1 MKKMLLKIVLGV
13 LLTAVLASA
22 VSAVVCSRELKV
34 TEYDVGIDG
43 LTSPARVVVISDLH
57 SKEYGG
63 DNSALLALIAAQSP
77 DAVFA
82 VGDMINRSADE
93 EDILQFLELLVKL
106 QEIAPVYYSPGN
118 HESDYIAD
126 RDSGLLGRVSAT
138 GVTVLLDEY
147 VETQLGGNTVRIGG
161 TMGHYYRYEWSEEQK
176 NDPPD
181 YAMQEEIGSTDV
193 PSIVLM
199 HMPENMIAD
208 SARKNWNADL
218 YISGHTH
225 GGVVRLP
232 LIGGLVAPT
241 QGLFPKYDQGFFTV
255 DGRLKLIITSGLAGY
270 GPIPRIF
277 NRPEICVIDM
287 ALPTPS
293 P

>member
-13 LLTAVLASA
+13 LLAAVLASA

-34 TEYDVGIDG
+34 TEYDVRIDG

-57 SKEYGG
+57 SREYGE
-63 DNSALLALIAAQSP
+63 DNSALLALIAAQHP

-118 HESDYIAD
+118 HESDYMTD

-147 VETQLGGNTVRIGG
+147 VETQLGGSTVRIGG

-287 ALPTPS
+287 K
-293 P
+293 

>member
-13 LLTAVLASA
+13 LLAAVLASA

-57 SKEYGG
+57 SREYGE
-63 DNSALLALIAAQSP
+63 DNSALLALIAAQHP

-118 HESDYIAD
+118 HESDYMTD

-147 VETQLGGNTVRIGG
+147 VETQLGGSTVRIGG

-287 ALPTPS
+287 K
-293 P
+293 

>member
-1 MKKMLLKIVLGV
+1 
-13 LLTAVLASA
+13 
-22 VSAVVCSRELKV
+22 
-34 TEYDVGIDG
+34 
-43 LTSPARVVVISDLH
+43 
-57 SKEYGG
+57 
-63 DNSALLALIAAQSP
+63 
-77 DAVFA
+77 
-82 VGDMINRSADE
+82 
-93 EDILQFLELLVKL
+93 
-106 QEIAPVYYSPGN
+106 
-118 HESDYIAD
+118 
-126 RDSGLLGRVSAT
+126 
-138 GVTVLLDEY
+138 
-147 VETQLGGNTVRIGG
+147 
-161 TMGHYYRYEWSEEQK
+161 
-176 NDPPD
+176 
-181 YAMQEEIGSTDV
+181 MQEEIGSTDV

-287 ALPTPS
+287 APPTGGK
-293 P
+293 

>member
-13 LLTAVLASA
+13 LLAAVLASA
-22 VSAVVCSRELKV
+22 VSAVICSRELKV

-57 SKEYGG
+57 SKEYGN
-63 DNSALLALIAAQSP
+63 DNSTLLALIAAQHP

-118 HESDYIAD
+118 HESDYMAD

-147 VETQLGGNTVRIGG
+147 VETQLGGSTIRIGG

-287 ALPTPS
+287 K
-293 P
+293 

>member
-13 LLTAVLASA
+13 LLAAVLASA

-34 TEYDVGIDG
+34 TEYDVDIDG

-57 SKEYGG
+57 SREYGE
-63 DNSALLALIAAQSP
+63 DNSTLLALIAAQHP

-118 HESDYIAD
+118 HESDYMTD

-147 VETQLGGNTVRIGG
+147 VETQLGGSTVRIGG

-277 NRPEICVIDM
+277 NRPEICVIN
-287 ALPTPS
+287 LK
-293 P
+293 

>member
-13 LLTAVLASA
+13 LLAAVLASA

-34 TEYDVGIDG
+34 TEYDVDIDG

-57 SKEYGG
+57 SREYGE
-63 DNSALLALIAAQSP
+63 DNSTLLALIAAQHP

-118 HESDYIAD
+118 HESDYMTD

-277 NRPEICVIDM
+277 NRPEICVIN
-287 ALPTPS
+287 LK
-293 P
+293 

>member
-13 LLTAVLASA
+13 LLAAVLASA

-57 SKEYGG
+57 SREYGE
-63 DNSALLALIAAQSP
+63 DNSTLLALIAAQHP

-118 HESDYIAD
+118 HESDYMTD

-287 ALPTPS
+287 K
-293 P
+293 

>member
-13 LLTAVLASA
+13 LLAAVLASA

-34 TEYDVGIDG
+34 TEYDVDIDG

-57 SKEYGG
+57 SKEYGE
-63 DNSALLALIAAQSP
+63 DNSALLALIAAQHP

-118 HESDYIAD
+118 HESDYMTD

-181 YAMQEEIGSTDV
+181 HAMQEEIGSTDV

-277 NRPEICVIDM
+277 NRPEICVIN
-287 ALPTPS
+287 LK
-293 P
+293 

>member
-13 LLTAVLASA
+13 LLAAVLASA

-34 TEYDVGIDG
+34 TEYDVDIDG

-57 SKEYGG
+57 SREYGE
-63 DNSALLALIAAQSP
+63 DNSALLALIAAQHP

-118 HESDYIAD
+118 HESDYMTD

-147 VETQLGGNTVRIGG
+147 VETQLGGSTVRIGG

-287 ALPTPS
+287 K
-293 P
+293 

>member
-13 LLTAVLASA
+13 LLAAVLASA

-57 SKEYGG
+57 SREYGE
-63 DNSALLALIAAQSP
+63 DNSALLALIAAQHP

-118 HESDYIAD
+118 HESDYMTD

-287 ALPTPS
+287 APPTGGK
-293 P
+293 

>member
-13 LLTAVLASA
+13 LLAAVLASA

-57 SKEYGG
+57 SREYGE
-63 DNSALLALIAAQSP
+63 DNSALLALIAAQHP

-93 EDILQFLELLVKL
+93 EDILQFLDLLVKL

-118 HESDYIAD
+118 HESDYMTD

-287 ALPTPS
+287 K
-293 P
+293 

>member
-13 LLTAVLASA
+13 LLAAVLASA

-34 TEYDVGIDG
+34 TEYDVDIDG

-57 SKEYGG
+57 SREYGN
-63 DNSALLALIAAQSP
+63 DNSTLLALIAAQHP

-118 HESDYIAD
+118 HESDYMTD

-277 NRPEICVIDM
+277 NRPEICVIN
-287 ALPTPS
+287 LK
-293 P
+293 

>member
-13 LLTAVLASA
+13 LLAAVLASA

-34 TEYDVGIDG
+34 TEYDVRIDG

-57 SKEYGG
+57 SREYGG

-118 HESDYIAD
+118 HECDYMAD

-270 GPIPRIF
+270 GPIPHIF
-277 NRPEICVIDM
+277 NRPEICVIN
-287 ALPTPS
+287 LK
-293 P
+293 

>member
-13 LLTAVLASA
+13 LLAAVLASA

-57 SKEYGG
+57 SREYGE
-63 DNSALLALIAAQSP
+63 DNSTLLALIAAQHP

-118 HESDYIAD
+118 HESDYMTD

-147 VETQLGGNTVRIGG
+147 VETQLGGSTVRIGG

-277 NRPEICVIDM
+277 NRPEICVIN
-287 ALPTPS
+287 LK
-293 P
+293 

>member
-13 LLTAVLASA
+13 LLAAVLASA

-57 SKEYGG
+57 SREYGE
-63 DNSALLALIAAQSP
+63 DNSALLALIAAQHP

-118 HESDYIAD
+118 HESDYMTD

-277 NRPEICVIDM
+277 NRPEICVIN
-287 ALPTPS
+287 LK
-293 P
+293 

>member
-13 LLTAVLASA
+13 LLAAVLASA

-57 SKEYGG
+57 SKEYGN
-63 DNSALLALIAAQSP
+63 DNSTLLALIAAQHP

-118 HESDYIAD
+118 HESDYMAD

-147 VETQLGGNTVRIGG
+147 VETQLGGSTIRIGG

-287 ALPTPS
+287 K
-293 P
+293 

>member
-13 LLTAVLASA
+13 LLAAVLASA

-34 TEYDVGIDG
+34 TEYDVDIDG

-57 SKEYGG
+57 SREYGN
-63 DNSALLALIAAQSP
+63 DNSTLLALIAAQHP

-118 HESDYIAD
+118 HESDYMAD

-287 ALPTPS
+287 K
-293 P
+293 

>member
-13 LLTAVLASA
+13 LLAAVLASA
-22 VSAVVCSRELKV
+22 VSAVICSRELKV

-57 SKEYGG
+57 SKEYGN
-63 DNSALLALIAAQSP
+63 DNSTLLALIAAQHP

-118 HESDYIAD
+118 HESDYMTD

-147 VETQLGGNTVRIGG
+147 VETQLGGSTVRIGG

-287 ALPTPS
+287 K
-293 P
+293 

>member
-13 LLTAVLASA
+13 LLAAVLASA

-34 TEYDVGIDG
+34 TEYDVDIDG

-57 SKEYGG
+57 SKEYGE
-63 DNSALLALIAAQSP
+63 DNSALLALIAAQHP

-118 HESDYIAD
+118 HESDYMAD

-147 VETQLGGNTVRIGG
+147 VETQLGGSTVRIGG

-287 ALPTPS
+287 K
-293 P
+293 

>member
-13 LLTAVLASA
+13 LLAAVLASA

-34 TEYDVGIDG
+34 TEYDVDIDG

-57 SKEYGG
+57 SREYGN
-63 DNSALLALIAAQSP
+63 DNSTLLALIAAQHP

-118 HESDYIAD
+118 HESDYMTD

-147 VETQLGGNTVRIGG
+147 VETQLGGSTIRIGG

-277 NRPEICVIDM
+277 NRPEICVIN
-287 ALPTPS
+287 LK
-293 P
+293 

>member
-13 LLTAVLASA
+13 LLAAVLASA

-57 SKEYGG
+57 SKEYGE
-63 DNSALLALIAAQSP
+63 DNSALLALIAAQHP

-118 HESDYIAD
+118 HESDYMTD

-147 VETQLGGNTVRIGG
+147 VETQLGGSTVRIGG

-287 ALPTPS
+287 K
-293 P
+293 

>member
-13 LLTAVLASA
+13 LLAAVLASA
-22 VSAVVCSRELKV
+22 VSAVICSRELKV

-57 SKEYGG
+57 SREYGE
-63 DNSALLALIAAQSP
+63 DNSTLLALIAAQHP

-118 HESDYIAD
+118 HESDYMTD

-277 NRPEICVIDM
+277 NRPEICVIN
-287 ALPTPS
+287 LK
-293 P
+293 

>member
-1 MKKMLLKIVLGV
+1 MKRMLLKIVLGV
-13 LLTAVLASA
+13 LLAAVLASA
-22 VSAVVCSRELKV
+22 VSAVICSRELKV

-57 SKEYGG
+57 SKEYGE
-63 DNSALLALIAAQSP
+63 DNSALLALIAAQHP

-118 HESDYIAD
+118 HESDYMTD

-147 VETQLGGNTVRIGG
+147 VETQLGGSTVRIGG

-287 ALPTPS
+287 K
-293 P
+293 

>member
-13 LLTAVLASA
+13 LLAAVLASA

-57 SKEYGG
+57 SKEYGE
-63 DNSALLALIAAQSP
+63 DNSTLLALIAAQHP

-118 HESDYIAD
+118 HESDYMTD

-147 VETQLGGNTVRIGG
+147 VETQLGGSTVRIGG

-277 NRPEICVIDM
+277 NRPEICVIN
-287 ALPTPS
+287 LK
-293 P
+293 

>member
-13 LLTAVLASA
+13 LLAAVLASA

-57 SKEYGG
+57 SKEYGN
-63 DNSALLALIAAQSP
+63 DNSTLLALIAAQHP

-118 HESDYIAD
+118 HESDYMTD

-287 ALPTPS
+287 K
-293 P
+293 

>member
-13 LLTAVLASA
+13 LLAAVLASA

-34 TEYDVGIDG
+34 TEYDVDIDG

-57 SKEYGG
+57 SREYGE
-63 DNSALLALIAAQSP
+63 DNSTLLALIAAQHP

-118 HESDYIAD
+118 HESDYMTD

-277 NRPEICVIDM
+277 NRPEICVID
-287 ALPTPS
+287 LK
-293 P
+293 

>member
-13 LLTAVLASA
+13 LLAAVLASA

-57 SKEYGG
+57 SREYGE
-63 DNSALLALIAAQSP
+63 DNSTLLALIAAQHP

-118 HESDYIAD
+118 HESDYMTD

-147 VETQLGGNTVRIGG
+147 VETQLGGSTVRIGG

-287 ALPTPS
+287 K
-293 P
+293 

>member
-1 MKKMLLKIVLGV
+1 MLLKIVLGV
-13 LLTAVLASA
+13 LLAAVLASA

-57 SKEYGG
+57 SKEYGE

-118 HESDYIAD
+118 HECDYMTD

-287 ALPTPS
+287 APPTGGK
-293 P
+293 

>member
-13 LLTAVLASA
+13 LLAAVLASA

-57 SKEYGG
+57 SKEYGE
-63 DNSALLALIAAQSP
+63 DNSALLALIAAQHP

-118 HESDYIAD
+118 HESDYMAD

-147 VETQLGGNTVRIGG
+147 VETQLGGSTIRIGG

-208 SARKNWNADL
+208 SARKSWNADL

-277 NRPEICVIDM
+277 NRPEICVIN
-287 ALPTPS
+287 LK
-293 P
+293 

>member
-13 LLTAVLASA
+13 LLAAVLASA
-22 VSAVVCSRELKV
+22 VSAVICSRELKV

-57 SKEYGG
+57 SKEYGE
-63 DNSALLALIAAQSP
+63 DNSALLALIAAQHP

-118 HESDYIAD
+118 HESDYMTD

-287 ALPTPS
+287 K
-293 P
+293 

>member
-13 LLTAVLASA
+13 LLAAVLASA
-22 VSAVVCSRELKV
+22 VSAVICSRELKV

-57 SKEYGG
+57 SKEYGN
-63 DNSALLALIAAQSP
+63 DNSTLLALIAAQHP

-118 HESDYIAD
+118 HESDYMAD

-147 VETQLGGNTVRIGG
+147 VETQLGGSTVRIGG

-287 ALPTPS
+287 K
-293 P
+293 

>member
-13 LLTAVLASA
+13 LLAAVLASA

-57 SKEYGG
+57 SKEYGE
-63 DNSALLALIAAQSP
+63 DNSALLALIAAQHP

-118 HESDYIAD
+118 HESDYMTD

-287 ALPTPS
+287 K
-293 P
+293 

>member
-13 LLTAVLASA
+13 LLAAVLASA

-57 SKEYGG
+57 SKEYGE
-63 DNSALLALIAAQSP
+63 DNSALLALIAAQHP

-118 HESDYIAD
+118 HESDYMTD

-147 VETQLGGNTVRIGG
+147 VETQLGGSTVRIGG

-277 NRPEICVIDM
+277 NRPEICVIN
-287 ALPTPS
+287 LK
-293 P
+293 

>member
-13 LLTAVLASA
+13 LLAAVLASA
-22 VSAVVCSRELKV
+22 VSAVICSRELKV

-57 SKEYGG
+57 SREYGE
-63 DNSALLALIAAQSP
+63 DNSTLLALIAAQHP

-118 HESDYIAD
+118 HESDYMTD

-277 NRPEICVIDM
+277 NRPEICVID
-287 ALPTPS
+287 LK
-293 P
+293 